1 MQENTERDKK
11 TEKSIVWR
19 HILEQ
24 QLSDR
29 IRLLNKQE
37 KKVNHIYSEIISSAG
52 ISGSAFWILYA
63 LSDSAQEYT
72 QQRFSEEWSFPKQT
86 VKSAIKSLVEKGYI
100 SLSCISN
107 QRKEKSIRLTSD
119 GNLFMQKCVKPVLE
133 AEQMAFSK
141 MTVHEQLLYVELA
154 QKYIGYLRETT
165 EAICS
170 DRQSISISK
179 SNTTK

>member
-1 MQENTERDKK
+1 M
-11 TEKSIVWR
+11 EK
-19 HILEQ
+19 

-37 KKVNHIYSEIISSAG
+37 KEVNHIYSEIISSFG
-52 ISGSAFWILYA
+52 LSGSAFWILYA

-72 QQRFSEEWSFPKQT
+72 QQRFSEEWLFPKQT
-86 VKSAIKSLVEKGYI
+86 VNSAIKRLMEKGYI

-133 AEQMAFSK
+133 AEQIALSK
-141 MTVHEQLLYVELA
+141 MTVHEQMLYVELA
-154 QKYIGYLRETT
+154 QKYIGYLRETA
-165 EAICS
+165 EVICS
-170 DRQSISISK
+170 DRQLISK
-179 SNTTK
+179 PNTEVAEVDGFI

>member
-1 MQENTERDKK
+1 M
-11 TEKSIVWR
+11 
-19 HILEQ
+19 EQ
-24 QLSDR
+24 QLSHR

-37 KKVNHIYSEIISSAG
+37 KEVTHIYSEIISNSG

-86 VKSAIKSLVEKGYI
+86 VNSAIKSLMEKGYI

-107 QRKEKSIRLTSD
+107 QRKEKIIRLTSD
-119 GNLFMQKCVKPVLE
+119 GNLFLQKCVKPVLE

-141 MTVHEQLLYVELA
+141 MTVHEQMLYIELA

-165 EAICS
+165 EAICY
-170 DRQSISISK
+170 DRQSISK
-179 SNTTK
+179 SSTTIAEIDGTL